1 MKTQDNT
8 INSSWAIF
16 IEVLSDEFTAKTGVG
31 VYAHISPMDVGQ
43 AYQQFQLRNVQ
54 MRLFVHDYVRHY
66 A

>member
-8 INSSWAIF
+8 MNSSWAIF
-16 IEVLSDEFTAKTGVG
+16 IEVLSDEFTAKTGFG

-66 A
+66 S